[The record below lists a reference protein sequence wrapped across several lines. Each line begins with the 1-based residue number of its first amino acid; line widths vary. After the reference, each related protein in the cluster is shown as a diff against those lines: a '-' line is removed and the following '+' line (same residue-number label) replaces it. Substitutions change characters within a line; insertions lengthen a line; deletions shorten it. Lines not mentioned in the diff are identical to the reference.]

1 MGDMVAVVRKRATW
15 FEYGAF
21 PDNFIS
27 FHHRGG
33 SILVDQN
40 PFTPEQGNGGFGEVV
55 NGHKI
60 NEGVEVGTLYG
71 RLLLVVD
78 EFVEFGL
85 QAMEFLAVFLHAV
98 SQNLLSGEWA
108 KTNSFPFRITSCP
121 QLAESSCPKRIG
133 LQ

>member
-1 MGDMVAVVRKRATW
+1 VVVPSSLTK
-15 FEYGAF
+15 
-21 PDNFIS
+21 
-27 FHHRGG
+27 
-33 SILVDQN
+33 N

-71 RLLLVVD
+71 RLFLVVD

-85 QAMEFLAVFLHAV
+85 QAIKFLAVFLHAV
-98 SQNLLSGEWA
+98 SQNLPNRRGA